1 MKLLLDECVAV
12 DLKKDFSEHEV
23 RTVVEA
29 GYKGLKNGVL
39 LRAAAGQYDVLI
51 TVDRNL
57 PFQQNVR
64 SLSIAV
70 LIIDAGGITYSDLHP
85 LIDEVEETIRTI
97 QPGQIITVSK
107 AGAR

>member
-1 MKLLLDECVAV
+1 MKLLLDECVTV
-12 DLKKDFSEHEV
+12 DLKKDLAEHEI

-29 GYKGLKNGVL
+29 GYKGLQNGNL

-57 PFQQNVR
+57 RFQQNIR
-64 SLSIAV
+64 SLSVAI
-70 LIIDAGGITYSDLHP
+70 LIIDAGGITYSHLKP
-85 LIDEVEETIRTI
+85 LLLKVRNALINI